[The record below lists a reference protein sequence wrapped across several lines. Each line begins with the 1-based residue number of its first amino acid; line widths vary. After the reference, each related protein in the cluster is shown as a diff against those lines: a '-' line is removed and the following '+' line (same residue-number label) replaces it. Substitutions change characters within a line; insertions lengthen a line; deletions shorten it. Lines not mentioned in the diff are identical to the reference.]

1 MYWLLKQNKELNHK
15 FIFLNLSALLWVAS
29 KQFQLNEH
37 VRVAT
42 KIFNTTLQ
50 ELAEQKGHSILDV
63 YKLTDDDTG
72 YSNNLYHVDN
82 YHLGP
87 NIILKLKFE

>member
-1 MYWLLKQNKELNHK
+1 MGRFKTISTKWTCKSGH
-15 FIFLNLSALLWVAS
+15 
-29 KQFQLNEH
+29 
-37 VRVAT
+37 

-50 ELAEQKGHSILDV
+50 ELAEQKVHSILDV
-63 YKLTDDDTG
+63 YKLTNDDTG

-87 NIILKLKFE
+87 NIIAK